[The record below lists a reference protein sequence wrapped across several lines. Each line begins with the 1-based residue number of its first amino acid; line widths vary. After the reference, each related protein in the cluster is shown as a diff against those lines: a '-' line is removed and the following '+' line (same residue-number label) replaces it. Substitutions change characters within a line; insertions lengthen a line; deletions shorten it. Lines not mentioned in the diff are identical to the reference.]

1 MAEMLLINPATRGKR
16 KTKRRTTARRRN
28 PIKAGSPTMA
38 VRRNP
43 LYGPKRKRRSMATMK
58 RRVMR
63 GRRRNPI
70 GGGMAGGYMGAIREA
85 VMGGA
90 GAVVMDLAYGQINNF
105 LPASLKRTPGSVG
118 AGDAVKAV
126 ITVALGHMLN
136 KATRGFS
143 RKAAQASL
151 TVQATE
157 IMRSFVPASMSLGY
171 ATPAYVAQGTPRTG
185 PIRRGVNGLRAYTGG
200 GGSPMLSAYT
210 PAGGMTPMLNGARM
224 REGVTS
230 YR

>member
-1 MAEMLLINPATRGKR
+1 MAEMLLINPR
-16 KTKRRTTARRRN
+16 KRRGVRKAKRASVRRRN
-28 PIKAGSPTMA
+28 PIKAMSPMIPMK
-38 VRRNP
+38 RNP
-43 LYGPKRKRRSMATMK
+43 ARRRRSMAGIK

-63 GRRRNPI
+63 GRRSNPI
-70 GGGMAGGYMGAIREA
+70 GGMAGGYMGAIREA

-90 GAVVMDLAYGQINNF
+90 GAVVMDLAYGQINGF

-126 ITVALGHMLN
+126 ITVALGQMLN

-143 RKAAQASL
+143 KKAAQASL

-157 IMRSFVPASMSLGY
+157 IMRTFIPASMSLGY
-171 ATPAYVAQGTPRTG
+171 ASPAYIAQGTARTG
-185 PIRRGVNGLRAYTGG
+185 PIRRGVNGLRAYTGS

>member
-1 MAEMLLINPATRGKR
+1 
-16 KTKRRTTARRRN
+16 
-28 PIKAGSPTMA
+28 
-38 VRRNP
+38 
-43 LYGPKRKRRSMATMK
+43 
-58 RRVMR
+58 
-63 GRRRNPI
+63 
-70 GGGMAGGYMGAIREA
+70 MAGGYMGAIREA

-90 GAVVMDLAYGQINNF
+90 GAVVMDLAYGQINHF

-126 ITVALGHMLN
+126 ITVALGQMLN

-143 RKAAQASL
+143 KKAAQASL

-157 IMRSFVPASMSLGY
+157 IMRSFVPASMSLGRFGY
-171 ATPAYVAQGTPRTG
+171 ASPAYIAQGTARTG
-185 PIRRGVNGLRAYTGG
+185 PIRRGVNGLRAYTSG